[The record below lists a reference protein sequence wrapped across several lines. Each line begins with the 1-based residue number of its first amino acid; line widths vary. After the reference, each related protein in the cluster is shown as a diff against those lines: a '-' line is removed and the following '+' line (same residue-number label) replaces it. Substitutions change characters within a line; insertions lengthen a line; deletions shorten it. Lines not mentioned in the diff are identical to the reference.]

1 MLIKTNDASFMRDED
16 NTALLNTNKTAYDLY
31 KQQRNTV
38 ITNQTLQAEVNTL
51 KQDLSDIKQL
61 LGQIAQ
67 NVGINR

>member
-16 NTALLNTNKTAYDLY
+16 NTALINTNKTAYDLY
-31 KQQRNTV
+31 KQQRSTIV
-38 ITNQTLQAEVNTL
+38 SNQALKAEVDML
-51 KQDLSDIKQL
+51 KQDLNDIKQL

>member
-31 KQQRNTV
+31 KQQRDTV
-38 ITNQTLQAEVNTL
+38 ISNQTLQAEVNTL